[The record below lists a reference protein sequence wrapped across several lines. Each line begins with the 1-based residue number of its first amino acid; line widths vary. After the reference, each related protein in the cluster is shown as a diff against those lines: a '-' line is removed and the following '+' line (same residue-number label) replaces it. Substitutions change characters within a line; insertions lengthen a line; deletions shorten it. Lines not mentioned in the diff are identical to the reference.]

1 MHHRCT
7 WLEEILIIL
16 EGKTAVDV
24 VSRMKAMHIHIGQMV
39 TSFHCQLVF
48 LNTFWDI
55 CACLAAI
62 CGAGY
67 FAIHLV
73 DARFLIEIAKPKL
86 AAW

>member
-39 TSFHCQLVF
+39 TSLHCQLVL
-48 LNTFWDI
+48 LNAFGDI
-55 CACLAAI
+55 HASLAAI
-62 CGAGY
+62 CGASY
-67 FAIHLV
+67 FAIPLA
-73 DARFLIEIAKPKL
+73 DAFFLIEMANSKL
-86 AAW
+86 EL